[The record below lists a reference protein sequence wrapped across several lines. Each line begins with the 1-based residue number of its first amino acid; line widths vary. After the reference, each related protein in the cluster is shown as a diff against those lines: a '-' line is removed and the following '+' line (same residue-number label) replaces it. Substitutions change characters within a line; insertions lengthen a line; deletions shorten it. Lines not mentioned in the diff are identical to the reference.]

1 MPQTIF
7 QMTAFAFLA
16 TVQGASKY
24 QVGMTSEICSSYQDP
39 GCDHI
44 CVMNPVYGALC
55 NCNFGYK
62 LYEDQKTCVLT
73 KEFLEAEEKELEE
86 DFAIPVT
93 IICLVG
99 ALGN

>member
-1 MPQTIF
+1 MWPHLRDESCIWRSLQLQLWLQGT
-7 QMTAFAFLA
+7 LA
-16 TVQGASKY
+16 KLVT
-24 QVGMTSEICSSYQDP
+24 EIIYFR
-39 GCDHI
+39 
-44 CVMNPVYGALC
+44 L
-55 NCNFGYK
+55 K